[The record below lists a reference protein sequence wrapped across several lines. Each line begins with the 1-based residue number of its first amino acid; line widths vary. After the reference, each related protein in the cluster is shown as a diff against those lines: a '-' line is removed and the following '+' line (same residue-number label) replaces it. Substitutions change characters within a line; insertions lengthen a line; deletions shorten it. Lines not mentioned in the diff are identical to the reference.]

1 MESMFGFDLTVGCW
15 HLTIGLNYFL
25 GTARRRIP
33 YCPLTTDIPSDMG
46 KASPNRQ
53 TRDKSRGDTKPCE
66 PLIRCLKILH
76 EALNVSSLS
85 AMVSRLEIMAKQRG
99 MGSHLSPTETTCYL
113 TADMFYLEV
122 LLLPGGEVEDVK
134 LAQHGEAPVSSESL
148 LQLLKSKKFEEFSVK
163 LKGLS
168 SLYNIP
174 GDNETKIK
182 VYTAL
187 QFLGKDLQKISH
199 LPRALR
205 ECNLQ
210 VDMILNGRIGY
221 LTAGSEGIPMTIQY
235 YISPSDILLEMSDS
249 VAERGSV
256 GQLALVTV
264 GPTDSTHKL
273 QMASVIPQP
282 PQLDAQGLPL
292 FSPLCEVLSEMMPAC
307 FQLKLQPPLPML
319 SSFVEKLSQITD
331 VAIADADLQWAPFP
345 QLMMTLLG
353 ENGGNKTWDG
363 QDAHFL
369 VPLPGKE
376 IHSYVLP
383 GAAWEEAAL
392 MGTLMSTIPFTHPA
406 HVPALLELLRHQC
419 VINTLLASCIT
430 SLRPSPGP
438 VCDLYCEVLPESGSS
453 LSVTFHLSDSDSLSV
468 LLVNVADSRKLT
480 CSLFAVGSESMDEY
494 VSRVLKRC
502 MSIPVTMRALNR
514 RLSKRT
520 CGEPLPACSTTIS
533 TADVSPASPLP
544 MSCEADGSL
553 SSGSGLESIGIPTTS
568 STAAVFSQDAM
579 GPDTTATAAESA
591 FCLSVA
597 EVNTNPTANP
607 YPCASVCVYSH
618 WMHNNHLPELI

>member
-1 MESMFGFDLTVGCW
+1 MVGSKSFISDLHSKYAEKTWNETFKLV
-15 HLTIGLNYFL
+15 
-25 GTARRRIP
+25 RR
-33 YCPLTTDIPSDMG
+33 CM
-46 KASPNRQ
+46 
-53 TRDKSRGDTKPCE
+53 DKSRGDTKPCE

-76 EALNVSSLS
+76 ESLNVLSLS
-85 AMVSRLEIMAKQRG
+85 AMASRLEIIAKQRG

-205 ECNLQ
+205 EYNLQ

-221 LTAGSEGIPMTIQY
+221 LLAGSEGIPMTIQY
-235 YISPSDILLEMSDS
+235 YISPSDILLMSDS
-249 VAERGSV
+249 ERCSV

-264 GPTDSTHKL
+264 GPTDCTHKL

-292 FSPLCEVLSEMMPAC
+292 FSPLCEVLSGMMPAC

-331 VAIADADLQWAPFP
+331 VAIADTDLQWAPFP
-345 QLMMTLLG
+345 QLMMTLLR
-353 ENGGNKTWDG
+353 ENGGDKTWDG

-369 VPLPGKE
+369 VPLPGRE
-376 IHSYVLP
+376 MHSYVLP

-392 MGTLMSTIPFTHPA
+392 RGALVSTIPFTHPA

-419 VINTLLASCIT
+419 AINTLLASCIT
-430 SLRPSPGP
+430 SHRPSPGP

-468 LLVNVADSRKLT
+468 LLVNVADSQKLT
-480 CSLFAVGSESMDEY
+480 CSLFAVRSEDQSMDEY

-520 CGEPLPACSTTIS
+520 CGEPLPACSSTVS
-533 TADVSPASPLP
+533 TADGSPASPPLP
-544 MSCEADGSL
+544 MSCEADSQKRDCP
-553 SSGSGLESIGIPTTS
+553 GLESIGIPTTP
-568 STAAVFSQDAM
+568 STAAMFSQDAM
-579 GPDTTATAAESA
+579 GPDATPMEAESA
-591 FCLSVA
+591 FCLSVT
-597 EVNTNPTANP
+597 EVNTNPTVNP
-607 YPCASVCVYSH
+607 YPSASVCVYSH
-618 WMHNNHLPELI
+618 WMHNNHLPEFI